1 MGERSRPASARSPAQ
16 IVLAFDF
23 GLKRIGIAVGDT
35 LTGTA
40 APRPAAL
47 VHASGPDW
55 AAIAREV
62 AAAQPQRLIVGLP
75 LDADGRPGALAPAVR
90 DFARALGARFGL
102 AVEPVNE
109 WGSSLEASAALKQ
122 RRATGMRARR
132 VQRADIDSAAAA
144 IILERYLAG
153 ERTDRP
159 EREEAGHE

>member
-1 MGERSRPASARSPAQ
+1 MPERPAQ

-23 GLKRIGIAVGDT
+23 GLRRIGIAVGDT
-35 LTGTA
+35 LTRTA

-62 AAAQPQRLIVGLP
+62 STAQPQRLIVGLP

-90 DFARALGARFGL
+90 DFARSLGTRFGL
-102 AVEPVNE
+102 PVEHVDE
-109 WGSSLEASAALKQ
+109 WGSSLEAGAALKQ
-122 RRATGMRARR
+122 RRASGARTRR

-144 IILERYLAG
+144 IILERYFAG
-153 ERTDRP
+153 ERTERTDRP
-159 EREEAGHE
+159 EPAGGRT

>member
-1 MGERSRPASARSPAQ
+1 MPERPAQ

-23 GLKRIGIAVGDT
+23 GLRRIGIAVGDT
-35 LTGTA
+35 LTRTA
-40 APRPAAL
+40 APRPAVL

-62 AAAQPQRLIVGLP
+62 GTAQPQRLIVGLP

-102 AVEPVNE
+102 PVEHVDE
-109 WGSSLEASAALKQ
+109 WGSSLEAGAALKE
-122 RRATGMRARR
+122 RRATGARTRR

-144 IILERYLAG
+144 IILELYLAG
-153 ERTDRP
+153 ERADRP
-159 EREEAGHE
+159 ASGGRT